1 MGTTGQRADSILDR
15 TAWST
20 SCSKSDGE
28 QSRRAAAESRP
39 GPRARGGGR
48 LVLHLAPAQ
57 PCCADLDNDPSSS
70 RDRPGAS
77 LSRRSELWSPSS
89 SSSPFTAPLAS
100 ISSTRTRL
108 AQGSARQLPG
118 PSLTPLW
125 PRQPDPRP
133 TKAPPHSST
142 RNHGLVRLISTAP
155 HSARPAL
162 DPPRPPRSASTMS
175 AASNQFGSLI
185 FCSRCGTLLDL
196 PGDEDHLVCSGC
208 GQVEDAQG
216 PSLFALSRPSFGW
229 PELTVTALAAYE
241 GQVITTKSNPAAFPS
256 SLRQLKSSLVK
267 GRGEVEKKKV
277 YVRRWARSAMLAA
290 AATTADRLPPRRAG
304 RRGLREV
311 RREADVGQD
320 DAAPIC
326 RYVHVSPSLS
336 TSACPC

>member
-1 MGTTGQRADSILDR
+1 MVGRAGAGGCTSGAGIVLDLELEAVARSTKASEGQPCPDERESTGRPATPWERPRRRRAYDRDRGRCLLSCARSGRGGRQASVRRRALRGREGGGERGRGRATARARESEVGTTGQRADSILDR

-20 SCSKSDGE
+20 SYSKSDGE

-125 PRQPDPRP
+125 PRQTDPRP
-133 TKAPPHSST
+133 TK
-142 RNHGLVRLISTAP
+142 RRLPLRPASTASSG
-155 HSARPAL
+155 SARPHRTRLAQHSTRRAL
-162 DPPRPPRSASTMS
+162 LAPPPPCPPPRTSS
-175 AASNQFGSLI
+175 AA
-185 FCSRCGTLLDL
+185 
-196 PGDEDHLVCSGC
+196 
-208 GQVEDAQG
+208 
-216 PSLFALSRPSFGW
+216 
-229 PELTVTALAAYE
+229 
-241 GQVITTKSNPAAFPS
+241 
-256 SLRQLKSSLVK
+256 
-267 GRGEVEKKKV
+267 
-277 YVRRWARSAMLAA
+277 
-290 AATTADRLPPRRAG
+290 
-304 RRGLREV
+304 
-311 RREADVGQD
+311 
-320 DAAPIC
+320 
-326 RYVHVSPSLS
+326 
-336 TSACPC
+336 